1 MFKCFRWGVGVCI
14 FRKIRSFRVEELS
27 HFFGSSVMRNDYMI
41 LGARIRYPAEQQRLR
56 VSDQNALS
64 VYWIW
69 FLLYG
74 HWWRNV

>member
-1 MFKCFRWGVGVCI
+1 
-14 FRKIRSFRVEELS
+14 
-27 HFFGSSVMRNDYMI
+27 MRNDYMI